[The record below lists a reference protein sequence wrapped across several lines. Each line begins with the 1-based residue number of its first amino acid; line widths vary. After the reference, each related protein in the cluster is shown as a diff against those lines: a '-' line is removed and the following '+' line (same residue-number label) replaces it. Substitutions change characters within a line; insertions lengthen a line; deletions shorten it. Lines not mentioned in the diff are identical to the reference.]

1 MAALTA
7 RLRRGSSTGE
17 TLPQVMV
24 CCQCRS
30 VLPAPPSY
38 AGTRQTPL
46 EARRQV
52 DCNRL
57 RNATKMEEN
66 ANIEC
71 CALQVEVNM
80 EGLLI
85 ELLPGVHE
93 RPNT

>member
-1 MAALTA
+1 M
-7 RLRRGSSTGE
+7 
-17 TLPQVMV
+17 
-24 CCQCRS
+24 S
-30 VLPAPPSY
+30 VLPVPPNY

-52 DCNRL
+52 DCNHV

-71 CALQVEVNM
+71 CAQQVEVNM

-85 ELLPGVHE
+85 ELLPGVNE
-93 RPNT
+93 RLNT